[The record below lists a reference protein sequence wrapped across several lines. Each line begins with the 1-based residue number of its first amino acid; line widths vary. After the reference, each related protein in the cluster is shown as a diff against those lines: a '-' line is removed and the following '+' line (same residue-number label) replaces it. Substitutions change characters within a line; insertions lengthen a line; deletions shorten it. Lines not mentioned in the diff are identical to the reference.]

1 MKTIASA
8 TTAKNACWSDNR
20 LKSKPS
26 NSVEPKVTSSHQIS
40 AREFDSS
47 HLHHLN
53 FIHKEA
59 DTGLSHRLG
68 TANQNLGTRSVR
80 NYVTHISTS
89 STGTY

>member
-1 MKTIASA
+1 MKKVSS
-8 TTAKNACWSDNR
+8 TTTTKNACWSDNR
-20 LKSKPS
+20 IKWKPP
-26 NSVEPKVTSSHQIS
+26 NPIEPKVTSSHQIS

-59 DTGLSHRLG
+59 DAGLSHRLG
-68 TANQNLGTRSVR
+68 TANTVLGARSVR
-80 NYVTHISTS
+80 NRVTHISTS